1 MRTIVRI
8 LKFIGRAFER
18 YYPPFFIS
26 IFIFGAVA
34 TIMRDY
40 GQLGAKESMD
50 SVLQL
55 IGFTFVLATLLLT
68 TNNSAFSYGQQQ
80 AISRIGCLFVIAGV
94 CMIFGLGMAAYGLP
108 HQTELLGKVL
118 LYSSSAVYAFA
129 IFAVCFGIAEMGI
142 QATKRLFRTRKPIT
156 VTLHSHGNHHGC
168 YEEKLDNHFTAS

>member
-1 MRTIVRI
+1 MRIIVRI

-40 GQLGAKESMD
+40 GKLGTKERMD

-68 TNNSAFSYGQQQ
+68 TNNSAFSNGQQQ
-80 AISRIGCLFVIAGV
+80 AISRIGCRFVIAGV
-94 CMIFGLGMAAYGLP
+94 LMIFGLGMAAYGLP
-108 HQTELLGKVL
+108 HQTELLGKSMF
-118 LYSSSAVYAFA
+118 YSGSAVYAFA
-129 IFAVCFGIAEMGI
+129 VFAVCYGIAEMGI
-142 QATKRLFRTRKPIT
+142 EAIKRLFSKQAKE
-156 VTLHSHGNHHGC
+156 L
-168 YEEKLDNHFTAS
+168 A